1 MKYDVAQASHL
12 EADRA
17 VVMHCSFHAA
27 VRILQDVAV
36 ATPCQITTRAAR
48 DRVGEILVAE
58 QVTCRIIAERSSRRK
73 LPHLSQ

>member
-36 ATPCQITTRAAR
+36 ATPCQIATSAAR
-48 DRVGEILVAE
+48 DRAGEILVGE
-58 QVTCRIIAERSSRRK
+58 QGNRIIAERSSRGK